1 VQVSNVKGHPVRIS
15 ELADVSGVPIA
26 TIKYY
31 LREKLLPEGERTSAT
46 QARYGDEHVR
56 RLRLVRAL
64 LGPGGLSVAR
74 ARGVLA
80 FLDVEHDSVGEV
92 LGAAQHAVTPDAPA
106 DVDHTRARALVER
119 WGWTVDPGDGP
130 VLAALEVAVDGLEA
144 AGFDLPAERLDGY
157 ARAMHDVADAEIAG
171 VPLESVE
178 AAVQYVVLG
187 TVLVEPLLLALRR
200 LAQQD
205 ASWHRFGDLVG
216 GPPHPQQDAEEARR
230 TPRRPTDA

>member
-1 VQVSNVKGHPVRIS
+1 MRIS

-31 LREKLLPEGERTSAT
+31 LREGLLPEGERTSAT

-64 LGPGGLSVAR
+64 VGPGGLSVAR
-74 ARGVLA
+74 ARGVIE
-80 FLDVEHDSVGEV
+80 FLDLAHDSVGEV
-92 LGAAQHAVTPDAPA
+92 LGVAQHAVTPDAPEG
-106 DVDHTRARALVER
+106 VDHARARGLVER

-144 AGFDLPAERLDGY
+144 AGFDLPPERLDGY

-171 VPLESVE
+171 VPLESVD

-205 ASWHRFGDLVG
+205 SSWRRFGDLVG
-216 GPPHPQQDAEEARR
+216 GLPVPPPPAS
-230 TPRRPTDA
+230 PRAGDGTGH